1 MYSQIMVPTDGSGFD
16 REAILVALRVAEQCR
31 AKVRLVR
38 VVTVGTQFGA
48 GASEHGALPSLEALR
63 AEHDAALSELYALA
77 AECRGISDVDL
88 TVDLEHGPPTDVL
101 PGYARRNEIDLVVIS
116 THGRRGIARLS
127 LGSVTDSL
135 IRGTAIPVLVVKP
148 KASYLKPEAI
158 KEFRR
163 IVVPLDGSLLAEQIL
178 SRVIPL
184 AKLENSEITLVQVV
198 RPSQHCH
205 EDAEKDV
212 PWWEKGV
219 ARAKAYLT
227 QIAIDVRVR
236 GVAARIDVVVGE
248 QVAQTITDFAR
259 RERADLIAIATHGR
273 GTLGRILRGSVADG
287 VTKYAVS
294 SILVFHPEGFLEERL
309 PDGLVERATGTEPVF
324 AA

>member
-16 REAILVALRVAEQCR
+16 REAILVALRVAEQCQ

-38 VVTVGTQFGA
+38 VITA
-48 GASEHGALPSLEALR
+48 GAQLGAVAPEHGALACVEALR
-63 AEHDAALSELYALA
+63 AECDTALSQLYALA
-77 AECRGISDVDL
+77 AECRSFSDVEV
-88 TVDLEHGPPTDVL
+88 TVDLEHGAPTDIL

-148 KASYLKPEAI
+148 KASYLKPEAV
-158 KEFRR
+158 KEFHR
-163 IVVPLDGSLLAEQIL
+163 IVVPLDGSPFAEQIIAHA
-178 SRVIPL
+178 IPL
-184 AKLENSEITLVQVV
+184 AKLEDAEITLVQVI
-198 RPSQHCH
+198 RPSEHCH
-205 EDAEKDV
+205 EDPEKGV
-212 PWWEKGV
+212 AWWEKGV
-219 ARAKAYLT
+219 ERAKAYLT
-227 QIAIDVRVR
+227 QRAIDLRVR

-248 QVAQTITDFAR
+248 DVAETITDFAR
-259 RERADLIAIATHGR
+259 KERADLIAIATHGR

-287 VTKYAVS
+287 VTKSAVS
-294 SILVFHPEGFLEERL
+294 SILVFHPEGAPERRL
-309 PDGLVERATGTEPVF
+309 PDELIYGQCNAGPVV